1 MHSNLNMSFNQG
13 QYSTIMQISPPSSS
27 SLNNQNVSLNMQQ
40 THLHTQQQQQQHQQ
54 KQESQHSK
62 KSKSSP
68 DSLGQHATS
77 SRGSPN
83 ESRPYTCSFEN
94 CGKSFKHKHH
104 LKEHERLHTG
114 EKPFQCDR
122 CQKRFSHSGNLKE
135 VLIK

>member
-1 MHSNLNMSFNQG
+1 MA
-13 QYSTIMQISPPSSS
+13 MQMSPPQSSQLTSQNS
-27 SLNNQNVSLNMQQ
+27 SVNIQQ
-40 THLHTQQQQQQHQQ
+40 IHLHSQQQQQQQQ
-54 KQESQHSK
+54 QQPKQESQHRKRSK
-62 KSKSSP
+62 NSP
-68 DSLGQHATS
+68 ESVGNHATS

-122 CQKRFSHSGNLKE
+122 CQKRFSHSGK
-135 VLIK
+135 